1 MVFEKN
7 TKQNEQKTLSSSIQ
21 PPEVG
26 VGANAS
32 VERILEFVHN
42 DTRSQSEIFD
52 SLKARILRDAAGAL
66 DEQQAIEAT
75 RNLLDFFSSALKS
88 YNPESDNNVDLQCV
102 NGNVEDET

>member
-1 MVFEKN
+1 MFEQKKP
-7 TKQNEQKTLSSSIQ
+7 KQNEQEKLCSLIQ
-21 PPEVG
+21 SPE

-66 DEQQAIEAT
+66 NEQQAIEAT

-88 YNPESDNNVDLQCV
+88 YAPDGDNNVDLQCV
-102 NGNVEDET
+102 NGNVEDKT

>member
-1 MVFEKN
+1 MFEQKK
-7 TKQNEQKTLSSSIQ
+7 TKQDEQKTLCSLIES
-21 PPEVG
+21 PE

-52 SLKARILRDAAGAL
+52 SLKERILRDAAGAL

-88 YNPESDNNVDLQCV
+88 YRQESDNNVDLQYV